1 MEEVSGGYMYHEINI
16 VISLF
21 SILRRQN
28 LVIKN
33 LPGQCSRA
41 MLRRYE
47 EKYTKVCQA
56 KI

>member
-1 MEEVSGGYMYHEINI
+1 MEEASGGYMYHEINI

-47 EKYTKVCQA
+47 EKYTKVC
-56 KI
+56 